1 MLFDV
6 RRKIVRPVILGDEI
20 KVRDGSWMDRS
31 QQRVFTGVTDG
42 GGRESSLEV
51 SVIRSGP
58 HQVFFG

>member
-1 MLFDV
+1 MLLDV
-6 RRKIVRPVILGDEI
+6 RRKIVGPVILGDEI

-58 HQVFFG
+58 HQMFFG